1 MRRAARAK
9 PFDSASE
16 PDLIQ
21 GGPSVVAAAPAWK
34 AVLQVVRV
42 AEPALRLLIQG
53 SQAMRLPC
61 NSNYRDRKFQDRR
74 QRRMLR
80 PIPARK
86 SRCVCSGRCRP
97 FPEEGRKQL
106 IN

>member
-16 PDLIQ
+16 PELI
-21 GGPSVVAAAPAWK
+21 PARSSVIGAAPAWK
-34 AVLQVVRV
+34 TGLQVVRV
-42 AEPALRLLIQG
+42 VEQARRLLIRG

-61 NSNYRDRKFQDRR
+61 NSIYRDRKFQDRL

-86 SRCVCSGRCRP
+86 SRCVCSGRYRP